1 MGALNKL
8 LIFAAGAGIGSV
20 VTLRLVKSKYEE
32 IAKSEIDSIR
42 EMYKERMNGEP
53 DEKDGT
59 SNTEKT
65 NDMTEYKSLLNQ
77 EGYTS
82 YSAKTKEDEKEEE
95 EDVDKPYVISPDD
108 FDTLEYEV
116 ISLIYYAD
124 EILAD
129 ERGNI
134 IEDVESMIGVD
145 SLTHFGEYEDDSDSV
160 FVRDD
165 AKGIDYEITLDTD
178 KYGDV
183 YGVDD

>member
-65 NDMTEYKSLLNQ
+65 DNMTEYKSLLNR

-95 EDVDKPYVISPDD
+95 EDVDKPYVISPED
-108 FDTLEYEV
+108 FDSLGYEI
-116 ISLIYYAD
+116 ISLTYYAD
-124 EILAD
+124 KILAD

-134 IEDVESMIGVD
+134 IEDMESMIGED
-145 SLTHFGEYEDDSDSV
+145 SLTHFGEYEEDSV

-165 AKGIDYEITLDTD
+165 VKGVDYEILLDTD